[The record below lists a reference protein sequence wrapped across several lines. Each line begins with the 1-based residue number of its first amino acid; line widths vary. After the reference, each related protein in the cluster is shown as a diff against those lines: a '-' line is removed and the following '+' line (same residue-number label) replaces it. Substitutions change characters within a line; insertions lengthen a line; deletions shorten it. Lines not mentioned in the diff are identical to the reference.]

1 MTPLCEC
8 QKSLKI
14 MILLILVISVFFKI
28 IFVFIKLPKAGSLCV
43 KVTPLLVIFDVYLIR
58 YMVISTAQLHSTKS

>member
-1 MTPLCEC
+1 MSK
-8 QKSLKI
+8 KSQNYDF
-14 MILLILVISVFFKI
+14 VDFSHFCFFLI